1 MEIRTERL
9 TLRPGRMSDLADV
22 NAFMGHHAAMRYWS
36 TPPHRDIERTSVWL
50 QNMIEAPPEISA
62 NFLIEFQG
70 RAIGE
75 VGAFP
80 LPEFGFILHPDYWRR
95 GLGFEASTA
104 AIDHIFETR
113 MIDTLLA
120 DVDPRNGGSVSLLAK
135 LGFQKT
141 GEARRT
147 FRVGGQWVDSAYF
160 SLNRPNTQR
169 TARV

>member
-9 TLRPGRMSDLADV
+9 TLRPARQSDLADV
-22 NAFMGHHAAMRYWS
+22 NAFMRHAKAMRYWS
-36 TPPHRDIERTSVWL
+36 TPPHRNIEQTALWL
-50 QNMIEAPPEISA
+50 QNMIHAPLEISA
-62 NFLIEFQG
+62 NFLIEFDG

-80 LPEFGFILHPDYWRR
+80 LPEFGFIVHPDYWRR
-95 GLGFEASTA
+95 GFGFEASTA

-120 DVDPRNGGSVSLLAK
+120 DVDPRNDGSISLLVK

-141 GEARRT
+141 GEAHRT
-147 FRVGGQWVDSAYF
+147 FCVGGEWVDSAYF